1 MKGVRGH
8 YLTIRQALVTEL
20 RVSDRIVLLALQKY
34 TLSLEKVRKAMMEC
48 QSRFTIEQRLNN
60 TLQLLLQLHSI
71 KGRHCSVVGKVVS
84 T

>member
-34 TLSLEKVRKAMMEC
+34 TLSLEKV
-48 QSRFTIEQRLNN
+48 
-60 TLQLLLQLHSI
+60 
-71 KGRHCSVVGKVVS
+71 GKQ
-84 T
+84 